1 MQIVRLERRRT
12 RPPRIRVHRDDGT
25 TLEVSDEVASKF
37 RLSAGDDVDERRWEE
52 IREAHQRIEAR
63 RLAIGYLSYRPRS
76 SQEVVR
82 HLVGKKV
89 PPEIAEATAERLRG
103 LKMIDDASFAR
114 MYVRDRLRRAGAG
127 PALLR
132 ELLVRKGIARRVA
145 ETVIDELLPGDEQ
158 RAAALR
164 VAKQR
169 LQRLSSRR
177 ESPERSRQRIYDLL
191 LRRGFTGEVARGTLR
206 QLKF

>member
-1 MQIVRLERRRT
+1 
-12 RPPRIRVHRDDGT
+12 VHRDDGT